1 MDFDAVTTSPE
12 FASIMANP
20 QALIESLEQGLSGS
34 DKQQPA
40 SQALAKT
47 TPHPGERAIKAV
59 MLGSSPLARTPA
71 QPASSP
77 KDLPLPVS
85 SSSSPL
91 SDQLFEDETPSQDT
105 AAEPETATPQAFTAK
120 PFDLE
125 SELLSAKKQQEK
137 FQSKSIKSQPE
148 TQALKKE
155 HHRLSSSSSIPLR
168 LPGVLKQRV
177 VSPIPKEEA
186 SHATVSSLLPE
197 EEKPAPIG
205 SLHKP
210 QTSAS
215 KGKDSTSALLSW
227 ADEVIKHPEISHQPP
242 HGSMPGGF
250 HDDSSST
257 EGSFISVR
265 SVQEES
271 DPAPIPEF
279 TSYSDIA
286 KAYSSLSNQLQRIE
300 SRLILHERECAS
312 EMAVISH
319 RSGGNWSKSSHQNVT
334 KAISSPPTNT
344 HASLGSLASQQTQS
358 VKPSPAEARPLVSSL
373 VATARRE
380 HPQLPPRVAS
390 ARAKQLMKE
399 LQLCADT
406 ASYTTLPVQLDQMLE
421 VLKEETLSL
430 SLSRMS

>member
-20 QALIESLEQGLSGS
+20 QALIESLEQGLSGPN
-34 DKQQPA
+34 KQQPA
-40 SQALAKT
+40 PQVPVETAPYLEKRALKT
-47 TPHPGERAIKAV
+47 AMP
-59 MLGSSPLARTPA
+59 GSSPSAKTLV

-105 AAEPETATPQAFTAK
+105 VAEPKTTTPQTFAAK
-120 PFDLE
+120 PLDLE
-125 SELLSAKKQQEK
+125 SELLSARKQQEK
-137 FQSKSIKSQPE
+137 FQSKSVKGQPE

-177 VSPIPKEEA
+177 VSPTPKEG
-186 SHATVSSLLPE
+186 VSRAAVSPLLLE
-197 EEKPAPIG
+197 EEKPVPVR
-205 SLHKP
+205 SSHKP
-210 QTSAS
+210 QSSAS
-215 KGKDSTSALLSW
+215 KNKDSSSALLSW
-227 ADEVIKHPEISHQPP
+227 ADEVIKHSETGRQVP

-265 SVQEES
+265 SAQEES
-271 DPAPIPEF
+271 DPTPVPEF

-286 KAYSSLSNQLQRIE
+286 KAYSALSNQLQRIE

-334 KAISSPPTNT
+334 KAISSPPINANANLGPV
-344 HASLGSLASQQTQS
+344 ASWQTQG
-358 VKPSPAEARPLVSSL
+358 VKLSPAEARPLVSSL

-406 ASYTTLPVQLDQMLE
+406 VAYTTLPVQLDQMLE